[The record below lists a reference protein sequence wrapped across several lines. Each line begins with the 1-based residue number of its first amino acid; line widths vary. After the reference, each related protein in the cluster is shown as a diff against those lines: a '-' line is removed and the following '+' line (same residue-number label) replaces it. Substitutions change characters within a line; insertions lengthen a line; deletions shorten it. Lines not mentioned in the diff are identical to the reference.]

1 MAHMMWCSFCK
12 RKTAKPMPGVGAKGN
27 QAARKVLQHKGQ
39 GRLGSWLCF
48 PADTGSFYHVN
59 TEVSQRNQLENSDS
73 SEIRDLTVYISD
85 LIPQT
90 LSAQNYYWLWQVM
103 RKMQELPVGTEST
116 VLRAGILGDRHP
128 AVYAPLFCWVISAPN
143 ITSVGKGHC
152 QAVAKQQLKSCGS
165 QKKPQCFVLF
175 KSTF

>member
-1 MAHMMWCSFCK
+1 
-12 RKTAKPMPGVGAKGN
+12 MPGVGAKGN

-90 LSAQNYYWLWQVM
+90 LSAQNYYWL
-103 RKMQELPVGTEST
+103 
-116 VLRAGILGDRHP
+116 
-128 AVYAPLFCWVISAPN
+128 
-143 ITSVGKGHC
+143 
-152 QAVAKQQLKSCGS
+152 
-165 QKKPQCFVLF
+165 
-175 KSTF
+175 